1 MILKLA
7 TESKILQKAYSDDE
21 DAPSLGTRIFFNS
34 KDGSVKGGILWG
46 YDVKGT
52 ESDKTKTVVYK
63 DKIPIVNQSFV
74 EAIKDAGDYY
84 LYPAYTLLAKVVP
97 DIMFKV
103 NDRSLKL
110 KTENKDFTDKTFKR
124 IFRLLKKRKLSLEE
138 AYKKYT
144 KSVVDFYIK
153 KGFLEIE
160 NNVEPLVKVEDI
172 DMKISN
178 TEQFLK
184 RLNIEIITG
193 DYKQKIKDMLM
204 GPFQSLVVVPSKH
217 MFDGLRDIFEDAVFL
232 KSPNTVLEARLC
244 YESAMKEDK
253 VFVSTPFGLGLPFY
267 NLKNVVLIDDMYSE
281 GYKSKK
287 EPYLDFRRLAYYV
300 AKHYGA
306 NLYLVSLTLSIN
318 DYFLYKEKKAKHI
331 HISVKLPHIKIVEKK
346 DRSFLID
353 NETLEII
360 KQHID
365 KNILFYVNKS
375 GYSYAYCERCNAL
388 DTCVYCE
395 SYTTYF
401 KSLNTIK
408 CTRCKKVN
416 QEGVCSRCG
425 GPLKTLGA
433 GLEQY
438 KEYIISMFGNRENFS
453 FDTKEKEDAYDV
465 VFAFSLENLLF
476 APELSAREVY
486 HHKLWSLALKAKEL
500 FVLETTQVDKYALES
515 ILKNNQFIFL
525 EDELNRRRLN
535 NDPPFTKAILVE
547 MGKEIYNL
555 YKELSEED
563 FFYVSKPRYFYER
576 GEKRFKLLIKVKN
589 TANIK
594 RLGRLLKSY
603 KNYKIHVGI
612 ESFL

>member
-1 MILKLA
+1 LILKLA
-7 TESKILQKAYSDDE
+7 TESRVLQEVYIDDE
-21 DAPSLGTRIFFNS
+21 DVPPAGTRIFYTGL
-34 KDGSVKGGILWG
+34 DGSIKGGILWG
-46 YDVKGT
+46 YDAKAVKS
-52 ESDKTKTVVYK
+52 EKTVVYK
-63 DKIPIVNQSFV
+63 DKLPIVNQSVF
-74 EAIKDAGDYY
+74 EAVKDAGEYY
-84 LYPAYTLLAKVVP
+84 LYPAYTLLAKIIP

-103 NDRSLKL
+103 NDKSLKL
-110 KTENKDFTDKTFKR
+110 KKNDEDFTDKTFKR

-144 KSVVDFYIK
+144 KNAVDFYIK
-153 KGFLEIE
+153 KGFLEVE
-160 NNVEPLVKVEDI
+160 NNIGPLVKIEDI
-172 DMKISN
+172 DIKPSN
-178 TEQFLK
+178 EGRFSK

-193 DYKQKIKDMLM
+193 DYKQKIKDITI
-204 GPFQSLVVVPSKH
+204 GPFQSLVVVPSKY
-217 MFDGLRDIFEDAVFL
+217 MFDNFRDIFEDAIFL
-232 KSPNTVLEARLC
+232 KSPNTVSETRFC
-244 YESAMKEDK
+244 YESAMKEDR
-253 VFVSTPFGLGLPFY
+253 VFVSTPFGLVLPFY
-267 NLKNVVLIDDMYSE
+267 NLKNIILIDDMYSE
-281 GYKSKK
+281 FYKSKK
-287 EPYLDFRRLAYYV
+287 EPYLDFRRLSYYV

-318 DYFLYKEKKAKHI
+318 DYFLYKEKKANHI

-346 DRSFLID
+346 DKNFLID
-353 NETLEII
+353 DETIDII

-408 CTRCKKVN
+408 CTKCKNVN

-425 GPLKTLGA
+425 GPLKTFGA

-438 KEYIISMFGNRENFS
+438 KEYIISMFGDRENFS
-453 FDTKEKEDAYDV
+453 FDTIEKEDTYDV

-476 APELSAREVY
+476 APELSAREIY
-486 HHKLWSLALKAKEL
+486 HHKLWSLSLKAKEL
-500 FVLETTQVDKYALES
+500 FVLETTHVDKYALES
-515 ILKNNQFIFL
+515 ILKNDQFIFL
-525 EDELNRRRLN
+525 EDELKRRKFN
-535 NDPPFTKAILVE
+535 NDPPFTKAILIE
-547 MGKEIYNL
+547 IGKEIYDL

-563 FFYVSKPRYFYER
+563 FFYVSKPRYFYEK

-594 RLGRLLKSY
+594 RLGHLLKSY

>member
-7 TESKILQKAYSDDE
+7 TESRVLQEVYIDDE
-21 DAPSLGTRIFFNS
+21 DVPPAGTRIFYTGL
-34 KDGSVKGGILWG
+34 DGSIKGGILWG
-46 YDVKGT
+46 YDAKAVKS
-52 ESDKTKTVVYK
+52 EKTVVYK
-63 DKIPIVNQSFV
+63 DKLPIVNQSVF
-74 EAIKDAGDYY
+74 EAVKDAGEYY
-84 LYPAYTLLAKVVP
+84 LYPAYTLLAKIIP

-103 NDRSLKL
+103 NDKSLKL
-110 KTENKDFTDKTFKR
+110 KKNDEDFTDKTFKR

-144 KSVVDFYIK
+144 KNAVDFYIK
-153 KGFLEIE
+153 KGFLEVE
-160 NNVEPLVKVEDI
+160 NNIGPLVKIEDI
-172 DMKISN
+172 DIKPSN
-178 TEQFLK
+178 EGRFSK

-193 DYKQKIKDMLM
+193 DYKQKIKDITI
-204 GPFQSLVVVPSKH
+204 GPFQSLVVVPSKY
-217 MFDGLRDIFEDAVFL
+217 MFDNFRDIFEDAIFL
-232 KSPNTVLEARLC
+232 KSPNTVSETRFC
-244 YESAMKEDK
+244 YESAMKEDR
-253 VFVSTPFGLGLPFY
+253 VFVSTPFGLVLPFY
-267 NLKNVVLIDDMYSE
+267 NLKNIILIDDMYSE
-281 GYKSKK
+281 FYKSKK
-287 EPYLDFRRLAYYV
+287 EPYLDFRRLSYYV

-318 DYFLYKEKKAKHI
+318 DYFLYKEKKANHI

-346 DRSFLID
+346 DKNFLID
-353 NETLEII
+353 DETIDII

-408 CTRCKKVN
+408 CTKCKNVN

-425 GPLKTLGA
+425 GPLKTFGA

-438 KEYIISMFGNRENFS
+438 KEYIISMFGDRENFS
-453 FDTKEKEDAYDV
+453 FDTIEKEDTYDV

-476 APELSAREVY
+476 APELSAREIY
-486 HHKLWSLALKAKEL
+486 HHKLWSLSLKAKEL
-500 FVLETTQVDKYALES
+500 FVLETTHVDKYALES
-515 ILKNNQFIFL
+515 ILKNDQFIFL
-525 EDELNRRRLN
+525 EDELKRRKFN
-535 NDPPFTKAILVE
+535 NDPPFTKAILIE
-547 MGKEIYNL
+547 IGKEIYDL

-563 FFYVSKPRYFYER
+563 FFYVSKPRYFYEK

-594 RLGRLLKSY
+594 RLGHLLKSY

>member
-7 TESKILQKAYSDDE
+7 TESRALQEVYTDDE
-21 DAPSLGTRIFFNS
+21 DVPPAGTRIFYIGL
-34 KDGSVKGGILWG
+34 DGSIKGGILWG
-46 YDVKGT
+46 YDAKAVKS
-52 ESDKTKTVVYK
+52 EKTVVYK
-63 DKIPIVNQSFV
+63 DKLPIVNQSVF
-74 EAIKDAGDYY
+74 EAVKDAGEYY
-84 LYPAYTLLAKVVP
+84 LYPAYTLLAKIIP

-103 NDRSLKL
+103 NDKSLKL
-110 KTENKDFTDKTFKR
+110 KKDDEDFTDKTFKR

-144 KSVVDFYIK
+144 KNAVDFYIK
-153 KGFLEIE
+153 KGFLEVE
-160 NNVEPLVKVEDI
+160 NNIGPLVKIEDI
-172 DMKISN
+172 DIKPSN
-178 TEQFLK
+178 EGHFSK

-193 DYKQKIKDMLM
+193 DYKQKIKDITI
-204 GPFQSLVVVPSKH
+204 GPCQSLVVVPSKH
-217 MFDGLRDIFEDAVFL
+217 MFDNFRDIFEDAIFL
-232 KSPNTVLEARLC
+232 KSPNTVSEARFC
-244 YESAMKEDK
+244 YESAMKEDR
-253 VFVSTPFGLGLPFY
+253 VFVTTPFGLVLPFY
-267 NLKNVVLIDDMYSE
+267 NLKNVILIDDMYSE
-281 GYKSKK
+281 FYKSKK

-318 DYFLYKEKKAKHI
+318 DYFLYKEKKANHI

-346 DRSFLID
+346 DKNFLID
-353 NETLEII
+353 DETIDII

-408 CTRCKKVN
+408 CTKCKNVN

-425 GPLKTLGA
+425 GPLKTFGA

-438 KEYIISMFGNRENFS
+438 KEYIISMFGDRENFS
-453 FDTKEKEDAYDV
+453 FDTIEKEDTYDI

-476 APELSAREVY
+476 APELSAREIY
-486 HHKLWSLALKAKEL
+486 HHKLWSLSLKAKEL
-500 FVLETTQVDKYALES
+500 FVLETTHIDKYALES
-515 ILKNNQFIFL
+515 ILKNDQFIFL
-525 EDELNRRRLN
+525 EDELKRRKLN
-535 NDPPFTKAILVE
+535 NDPPFTKAILIE
-547 MGKEIYNL
+547 MGKEIYDI

-563 FFYVSKPRYFYER
+563 FFYVSKPRYFYEK

-594 RLGRLLKSY
+594 RLGQLLKSY
-603 KNYKIHVGI
+603 KNYEIHVGI